1 MMSKQMNV
9 KPPKYSVVVVHG
21 ICANNGSQQKG
32 FSRKLAKRVLGEDKL
47 RAQFWH
53 EAVWEKET
61 DAADD
66 KIHDAILRLM
76 DAYDKTAY
84 WRKARLAATKNWIV
98 KVGIWAC
105 SFLVYIVRLITID
118 RLSTALDL
126 ALDLPLYLGEPRGGK
141 IRQVVIDEIQKAQD
155 ENPDGVVLVGHSLGS
170 VIAYDVVRDNLRS
183 ETPLKIKTLIT
194 LGSPLDWVTDIR
206 KAEGEMEDGNCSLP
220 GVKWINIYDEEDP
233 VPIKD
238 GLPIERFSDV
248 DNTPIRSGERLIL
261 AHTCYWENDE
271 VAKVIRDEIS

>member
-1 MMSKQMNV
+1 MSNNVNV
-9 KPPKYSVVVVHG
+9 KPTKYSVVVVHG
-21 ICANNGSQQKG
+21 ICANDGSQQEG
-32 FSRKLAKRVLGEDKL
+32 FSDKLACRVFPDETA
-47 RAQFWH
+47 RSTYWH
-53 EAVWEKET
+53 EAVWENVT
-61 DAADD
+61 NAADD
-66 KIHDAILRLM
+66 KIQDVVLKLV
-76 DAYDKTAY
+76 DAYDRTDY
-84 WRKARLAATKNWIV
+84 WRQEQLKTKSKWWQRLCVEICWWFARLGKAKGVELLTR
-98 KVGIWAC
+98 
-105 SFLVYIVRLITID
+105 S
-118 RLSTALDL
+118 LDL

-141 IRQVVIDEIQKAQD
+141 IRQVVIDAIQKAQD
-155 ENPDGVVLVGHSLGS
+155 ENAAGVVLVGHSLGS
-170 VIAYDVVRDNLRS
+170 VIAYDVVRANLRS

-194 LGSPLDWVTDIR
+194 LGSPLDWVTDVR

-248 DNTPIRSGERLIL
+248 DNTPIRSGEKLIL

>member
-1 MMSKQMNV
+1 MSNHLNAR
-9 KPPKYSVVVVHG
+9 PPQYSVVVVHG
-21 ICANNGSQQKG
+21 ICANTGSQQTG
-32 FSRKLAKRVLGEDKL
+32 FSRKLAKRVLKDDKF

-84 WRKARLAATKNWIV
+84 WRKARLSATKNWIV

-105 SFLVYIVRLITID
+105 SFLAYIVRLITID
-118 RLSTALDL
+118 RLATALDL

-141 IRQVVIDEIQKAQD
+141 IRQVVIDAIQKAQD
-155 ENPDGVVLVGHSLGS
+155 ENAAGVVLVGHSLGS
-170 VIAYDVVRDNLRS
+170 VIAYDVVRENLRS
-183 ETPLKIKTLIT
+183 ENPLRIKALIT
-194 LGSPLDWVTDIR
+194 LGSPLDWVADIR
-206 KAEGEMEDGNCSLP
+206 KAEDEMEDGNCSLS
-220 GVKWINIYDEEDP
+220 GVKWINIYDEDDP
-233 VPIKD
+233 VSIKD
-238 GLPIERFSDV
+238 GLPLERFPDV
-248 DNTPIRSGERLIL
+248 KNIRIRSGEKLIL

-271 VAKVIRDEIS
+271 VAKVIRDEIA